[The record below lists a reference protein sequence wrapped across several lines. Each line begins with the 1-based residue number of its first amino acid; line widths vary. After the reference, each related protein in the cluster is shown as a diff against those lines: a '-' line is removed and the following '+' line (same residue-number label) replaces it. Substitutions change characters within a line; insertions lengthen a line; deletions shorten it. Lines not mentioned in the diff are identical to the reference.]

1 MRIKTLLLINLV
13 FVCLHTYGD
22 TKTTNLN
29 PINIGQ
35 ISPKGSRSSIPVDYD
50 ENNVI
55 IRSDS
60 TIYCADIVIKNQNGE
75 VMNRQQLDILPK
87 ADNVISAPDSPD
99 SEKQT
104 IEIIVDKQ
112 RYLGYFE

>member
-1 MRIKTLLLINLV
+1 MKKLISFILVVLLLPIGAYPKSGTV
-13 FVCLHTYGD
+13 
-22 TKTTNLN
+22 KLN
-29 PINIGQ
+29 PITEKSKPHVNV
-35 ISPKGSRSSIPVDYD
+35 IPVHYD
-50 ENNVI
+50 ENGVTV
-55 IRSDS
+55 RSDS

>member
-1 MRIKTLLLINLV
+1 MKKLISFILVVLLLPIGAYPKSGTV
-13 FVCLHTYGD
+13 
-22 TKTTNLN
+22 KLN
-29 PINIGQ
+29 PITEKSKPHVNV
-35 ISPKGSRSSIPVDYD
+35 IPVHYD
-50 ENNVI
+50 ENGVTV
-55 IRSDS
+55 RSDS
-60 TIYCADIVIKNQNGE
+60 ILYNVEVTVKDQNGE

>member
-1 MRIKTLLLINLV
+1 MKQFLLFFSLFLP
-13 FVCLHTYGD
+13 LYGFAQ
-22 TKTTNLN
+22 TKVIYLQGEGPGDSGIPHRNV
-29 PINIGQ
+29 
-35 ISPKGSRSSIPVDYD
+35 IPVHYD

-60 TIYCADIVIKNQNGE
+60 TIYCADIVIKDQKGE

-87 ADNVISAPDSPD
+87 ADNVISAPNSPD

-112 RYLGYFE
+112 RYIGYFE